1 MNKENYRSAFSAIR
15 PSEETVERIM
25 EMTNKKHNINVKR
38 LVACI
43 AAVVMILCTMVV
55 IANAATDG
63 AVTQA
68 ISETASQVVEA
79 AESFSKKIHVFVN
92 GEKVEADVKVE
103 EHTGDDGEI
112 NYSGEVY
119 ITSPN
124 GGEYSRVEFDFDN
137 SEGDI
142 GYGVGEIDII
152 INDSV
157 EAAIPTTVAAE

>member
-79 AESFSKKIHVFVN
+79 AESFSKKMHVFVN

-103 EHTGDDGEI
+103 EHTGENGDTY
-112 NYSGEVY
+112 YSGEVY

-137 SEGDI
+137 SVGDI

-152 INDSV
+152 INGSG
-157 EAAIPTTVAAE
+157 EAYVPTTSVAE